1 MPIIPIVQRQISIK
15 TTPADSIAPQMMDI
29 RSAGL
34 VGDAIARAGAT
45 GVAATDV
52 WQETLARQKAEKD
65 AIDIATSKNIFDR
78 MAMDYRAKTE
88 AEKVGEKAYGTVDQ
102 AKIDLDGMV
111 QGHLKSVRPDQ
122 VPKLQ
127 VLLNS
132 IVQQNLEHFTVYE
145 LGQRKVAK
153 DTIEKDT
160 FSTNNQK
167 IATISDSPSSVRETI
182 AEHADLMLTLGV
194 DQNKIDH
201 DSALLSYQ
209 AVVTAINNNDLASAK
224 AHYTNYKTLL
234 DAAGLG
240 DDINRKMK
248 GIGILREGTDVGVE
262 IFKADR
268 TGSLEAMTDAVRARK
283 MDVEKE
289 KIAIAQIKELY
300 NERKDD
306 ETRVKTDAV
315 EKVNAILAP
324 IALKRKGLN
333 KQSDLTPAQWQD
345 LTDKAPEYAQR
356 LQDSIRK
363 DLDYKI
369 RADKAEARMRQADN
383 ESSILT
389 ADDFETRDLKSDL
402 VSGNISTTQ
411 YTKLLAAQQK
421 LDPIKRDSVRMA
433 LNKVTSGSALGKSI
447 EVRGNDEATW
457 KLKYGDLVKAWAYNH
472 ADDPDFDNKMTA
484 YVEKHVLSDMV
495 TSWFA
500 SDDADRLDK
509 YQMAKKEAGDLPKR
523 TTPKK
528 PPINKEEAIAELKRR
543 GVLK

>member
-132 IVQQNLEHFTVYE
+132 IVQENLEHFTVYE